1 MNQRQRNKL
10 ARVLAIL
17 AFFDMVWE
25 SIGRQVRFARQETA
39 LFLIRRARNIWPIQ
53 YSADVMLPAHLHDAL
68 ESAELCP

>member
-25 SIGRQVRFARQETA
+25 RIGKKVRAVRQEIA
-39 LFLIRRARNIWPIQ
+39 LFLIRRARNIWPVR

-68 ESAELCP
+68 ESAELCA